1 MLGMAIE
8 FKNDGKTHLEIV
20 LVNPLIDGMTVAFR
34 FFEE

>member
-1 MLGMAIE
+1 MSGMAIE

-20 LVNPLIDGMTVAFR
+20 VVNPLIDGKTGAFR